1 MEGLEGFL
9 DNIKLFLFY
18 QIKMDLSGV
27 SIEELQ
33 RLLDERVAKAK
44 EEELLAEQKAKEEE
58 EQKAKEEEKQEEEE
72 KKTWDMLKRKHEEE
86 MQEDSVRQQQQ
97 MDLGDRQVHYQTEHY
112 LFEKKGKQVHL
123 KLDKIYDDEIPE
135 EVRPKDELVYQSVSV
150 DGKIVDVRIKDKIIC
165 EAERLK
171 KGGMI
176 WIV

>member
-1 MEGLEGFL
+1 
-9 DNIKLFLFY
+9 
-18 QIKMDLSGV
+18 MDLSSV

-44 EEELLAEQKAKEEE
+44 EEQLLAEQKAKEEE
-58 EQKAKEEEKQEEEE
+58 EQKAKEEEKQEDELQ
-72 KKTWDMLKRKHEEE
+72 KTWDMLKRKHEEE
-86 MQEDSVRQQQQ
+86 MLEQQKQEEQQ
-97 MDLGDRQVHYQTEHY
+97 MDLEIRNPGEILHYQTEHY

-135 EVRPKDELVYQSVSV
+135 EVRPQDELVYQSVSV
-150 DGKIVDVRIKDKIIC
+150 DGKIVDVRIKDKIVC
-165 EAERLK
+165 EVNELK